1 MLTHLVRLLTITP
14 RVAGTTLRV
23 TIPCF
28 TAVHMRRT
36 RGAARSDCARQMPQT
51 FATPVDLSALRDR
64 VALVTGGAGGLGR
77 ATAIALAAAGA
88 EVVVAD
94 VDADG
99 GAAVATQVGGHFVET
114 DVADLDANRAA
125 VAFARERCGRLD
137 LAHLNAGVT
146 SGCGLGEDFDLD
158 AYRRAMSVNLD
169 GVVFGTHAVL
179 AALRDNAGPRRGAIV
194 ATASLAGLTAVPLE
208 PIYSANKHA
217 VVGLARSL
225 GPALAHEG
233 IRFNAVCPGF
243 AVSAMTA
250 SFAGDLEA
258 AGIPL
263 IPAEVVAETVV
274 RLFALDVSGECW
286 FVQPG
291 REPAPFAFRN
301 IPGPRAVPANEEA

>member
-1 MLTHLVRLLTITP
+1 MTDTFSTP
-14 RVAGTTLRV
+14 
-23 TIPCF
+23 I
-28 TAVHMRRT
+28 
-36 RGAARSDCARQMPQT
+36 
-51 FATPVDLSALRDR
+51 DLSPVRDR
-64 VALVTGGAGGLGR
+64 VALVTGGASGLGR
-77 ATAIALAAAGA
+77 AAAVLLAEAGA

-94 VDADG
+94 VDEEG
-99 GAAVATQVGGHFVET
+99 GRAVAAQVGGHFVAT
-114 DVADLDANRAA
+114 DVADLTSNREM
-125 VAFARERCGRLD
+125 VAFARRTCGQVD
-137 LAHLNAGVT
+137 FAYLNAGVT
-146 SGCGLGEDFDLD
+146 SGCGVGEDFDLD

-179 AALRDNAGPRRGAIV
+179 AALRGNDGPQRGAIV
-194 ATASLAGLTAVPLE
+194 ATASLAGLTAVPME
-208 PIYSANKHA
+208 PLYSANKHA

-250 SFAGDLEA
+250 GFAADLEA

-274 RLFALDVSGECW
+274 RLLALDVSGECW

-301 IPGPRAVPANEEA
+301 VPGPRTVPTKETT